1 MSSLEIKPK
10 NNLDLSRFPKHEMH
24 AGEIDLL
31 SLMDML
37 WCAKKRILAYVL
49 AFALV
54 GLLLSFL
61 LPQKWTSNA
70 IVTPAES
77 TQWSQLHQRLAALQ
91 VLGVNIGL
99 DRNEVFNLFLKK
111 FSFQQELEEYITSS
125 PTLMAHFKDT
135 NVDTMELHR
144 AIVAMSEKMKAVNDN
159 AMKKDDSQP
168 YSSWTLS
175 FTGPNPQ
182 EAQSILN
189 NYIEFVAAKVVTQS
203 LESIRDT
210 VALKVQT
217 EKDALELER
226 AKLANI
232 QDTRI
237 KRLNYS
243 LQVAKAAGIT
253 RPVYSNG
260 QAVKDDPDFSISLG
274 ADGIERKLEIEKS
287 ITDVSELNAG
297 LRNSEYQLS
306 LLEKV
311 SVKDMTFP
319 VFKYQLS
326 ASLPVKKDGPGK
338 GIIIVLAA
346 LLGGIFA
353 CGSVLLGQAMAA
365 RRPVLAAVNPE
376 SM

>member
-1 MSSLEIKPK
+1 
-10 NNLDLSRFPKHEMH
+10 R
-24 AGEIDLL
+24 EIDLL

-111 FSFQQELEEYITSS
+111 FSSQQELEEYITSS